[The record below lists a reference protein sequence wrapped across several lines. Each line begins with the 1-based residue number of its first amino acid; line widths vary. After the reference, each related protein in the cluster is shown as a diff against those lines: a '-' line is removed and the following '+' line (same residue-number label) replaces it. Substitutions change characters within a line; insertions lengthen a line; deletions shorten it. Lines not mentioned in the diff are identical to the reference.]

1 MRQRALSV
9 DLNPDI
15 EGACM
20 AELGDMCSEDKED
33 VEKGA
38 VSKETDCHQNFENC
52 LLFWGRSRYVCG
64 CVCVCMGVW
73 VLSLIHISEPTR
85 PW

>member
-1 MRQRALSV
+1 
-9 DLNPDI
+9 
-15 EGACM
+15 M

-73 VLSLIHISEPTR
+73 VCVWVLGRLAGLGREEDQAADR
-85 PW
+85 P